1 MSVDLLVQKIKEKG
15 NPSVAG
21 LDPKIEY
28 VPGVYQKK
36 AYAEIRTE
44 FKRARQKGYMGN
56 LTKVLRRNFIR
67 CTCCKAT
74 VGFL

>member
-28 VPGVYQKK
+28 VPEYIRKK
-36 AYAEIRTE
+36 AYAEYGSNAQNY
-44 FKRARQKGYMGN
+44 FVCKRKGLVYN
-56 LTKVLRRNFIR
+56 S
-67 CTCCKAT
+67 
-74 VGFL
+74 

>member
-28 VPGVYQKK
+28 VPEYIRKK
-36 AYAEIRTE
+36 AYDRIRTE
-44 FKRARQKGYMGN
+44 FKGCDRGYMG
-56 LTKVLRRNFIR
+56 I
-67 CTCCKAT
+67 
-74 VGFL
+74 

>member
-28 VPGVYQKK
+28 VPEYIRKK
-36 AYAEIRTE
+36 AYAEYGQNLKGATE
-44 FKRARQKGYMGN
+44 A
-56 LTKVLRRNFIR
+56 I
-67 CTCCKAT
+67 
-74 VGFL
+74 

>member
-28 VPGVYQKK
+28 VPEYIRKSICR
-36 AYAEIRTE
+36 IRTE
-44 FKRARQKGYMGN
+44 FKGCDKRLYGN
-56 LTKVLRRNFIR
+56 LTRVL
-67 CTCCKAT
+67 
-74 VGFL
+74 

>member
-36 AYAEIRTE
+36 SICQNTDR
-44 FKRARQKGYMGN
+44 
-56 LTKVLRRNFIR
+56 I
-67 CTCCKAT
+67 
-74 VGFL
+74 

>member
-28 VPGVYQKK
+28 VPEYIRKSICR
-36 AYAEIRTE
+36 IRTE
-44 FKRARQKGYMGN
+44 FKRVRQRLYGN
-56 LTKVLRRNFIR
+56 FLKQGSYRR
-67 CTCCKAT
+67 T
-74 VGFL
+74 L